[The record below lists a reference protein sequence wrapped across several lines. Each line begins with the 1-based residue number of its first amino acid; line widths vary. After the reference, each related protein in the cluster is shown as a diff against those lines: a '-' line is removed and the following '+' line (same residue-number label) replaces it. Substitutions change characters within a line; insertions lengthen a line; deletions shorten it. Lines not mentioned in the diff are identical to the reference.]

1 MNLPMNKH
9 YRIKDIADLSG
20 VSTGTVDRILHNRG
34 KVSEEARRKVEAV
47 LKEID
52 YRPNLIARSLA
63 LKKNYRLF
71 VVIPSFAQGEYWEKF
86 RQGIGRAEQ
95 VLAGYHIEV
104 VPLYFDQYDP
114 SSFNALID
122 SSEIANV
129 QGVVIATLFREP
141 VLRLTAQLDEWKIPY
156 VLVDA
161 YMEDTNCL
169 AYYGTHSYYSGYLS
183 GRLVAGQLDR
193 DEEMAV
199 FRIQR
204 NSGWIST
211 QGESREKGFR
221 AYMEKEAKGRK
232 IHTVSLLAG
241 EKEANRKMLDAF
253 FEAHPAVGS
262 GVIFNS
268 RAHLLGDYFSQCL
281 PVKRFKLIGYD
292 GIAANISYL
301 KSGLITHLIAQ
312 RPEVQ
317 GMNCIQALFRYLTMG
332 IKPERVNYMPIDIL
346 LKENID
352 FYNNY
357 L

>member
-1 MNLPMNKH
+1 MNKH

-52 YRPNLIARSLA
+52 YQPNLIARSLA
-63 LKKNYRLF
+63 LKKNYCLL
-71 VVIPSFAQGEYWEKF
+71 VVIPSFAEGEYWEKF
-86 RQGIGRAEQ
+86 QQGIGRAEQ
-95 VLAGYHIEV
+95 DLAGYHIEV

-114 SSFNALID
+114 SSFEPIID
-122 SSEIANV
+122 RLETADC
-129 QGVVIATLFREP
+129 QGVAIATLFREP
-141 VLRLTAQLDEWKIPY
+141 VLRLTAKLDERKIPY

-161 YMEDTNCL
+161 YIEDTNCL
-169 AYYGTHSYYSGYLS
+169 AYYGTHSYSSGYLS
-183 GRLVAGQLDR
+183 GRLLVEQLGP
-193 DEEMAV
+193 DEEIAV

-204 NSGWIST
+204 NSGWTST
-211 QGESREKGFR
+211 QGENREKGFR
-221 AYMEKEAKGRK
+221 DYMENKVKGRK

-241 EKEANRKMLDAF
+241 EQEANRRMLDAF

-268 RAHLLGDYFSQCL
+268 RAHVLGDYFSQCAQAK
-281 PVKRFKLIGYD
+281 PFRLIGYD

-301 KSGLITHLIAQ
+301 KSGLVTYLIAQ

-317 GMNCIQALFRYLTMG
+317 GMNCIHALFRYLVMG
-332 IKPERVNYMPIDIL
+332 IIPERVNYMPLDIL
-346 LKENID
+346 VKENID